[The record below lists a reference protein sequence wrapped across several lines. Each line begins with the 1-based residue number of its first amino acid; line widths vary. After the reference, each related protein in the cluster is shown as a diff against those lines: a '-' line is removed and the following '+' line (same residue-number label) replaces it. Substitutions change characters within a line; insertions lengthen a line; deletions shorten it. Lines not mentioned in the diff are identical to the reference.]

1 MALSGKAK
9 AKKGNFLKIF
19 ILICLAFLIAAG
31 VYVSIVFFEKS
42 PPVVKL
48 DVNNQYLGKSG
59 EFTVSASD
67 DESGLQALR
76 MIIKQKDKEH
86 VLFEKQFPRSSYTD
100 QAGPATFSEKV
111 LFEFEGSGLEN
122 GEAELILT
130 VNDFSLR
137 NTFSGNLAEI
147 RTKLIIDT
155 IPPKIGML
163 HAERY
168 IRNGGSGIVIY
179 EITGDVSRHGA
190 EIDGFYHGGHP
201 VGDGRDNVYIAYI
214 ALPYDAEG
222 IGKAAIIA
230 EDVAG
235 NSSSYVFSP
244 VFQQEKKKADRI
256 NITDGFL
263 SAKIPEFSQHHP
275 EMTGNMK
282 EKYLHTNRIIRQKN
296 NAAILELCS
305 ETHSERMWEDRFL
318 RMAGA
323 SRSGFADYRTYFY
336 KGKEIDRQVHL
347 GMDIASTRR
356 AEVQAA
362 NGGKVVFADYLG
374 IYGNMILLD
383 HGQGVFSLYS
393 HLSKIDVAVGDG
405 VDKGTVIGLTGKT
418 GMAGGDHLHF
428 SMLVNGVFV
437 TPKEWWDQQWIEVTI
452 EEPLVDSRF

>member
-168 IRNGGSGIVIY
+168 IRNGG
-179 EITGDVSRHGA
+179 
-190 EIDGFYHGGHP
+190 
-201 VGDGRDNVYIAYI
+201 
-214 ALPYDAEG
+214 
-222 IGKAAIIA
+222 
-230 EDVAG
+230 
-235 NSSSYVFSP
+235 
-244 VFQQEKKKADRI
+244 
-256 NITDGFL
+256 
-263 SAKIPEFSQHHP
+263 
-275 EMTGNMK
+275 
-282 EKYLHTNRIIRQKN
+282 
-296 NAAILELCS
+296 
-305 ETHSERMWEDRFL
+305 
-318 RMAGA
+318 
-323 SRSGFADYRTYFY
+323 
-336 KGKEIDRQVHL
+336 
-347 GMDIASTRR
+347 
-356 AEVQAA
+356 
-362 NGGKVVFADYLG
+362 
-374 IYGNMILLD
+374 
-383 HGQGVFSLYS
+383 
-393 HLSKIDVAVGDG
+393 
-405 VDKGTVIGLTGKT
+405 TV
-418 GMAGGDHLHF
+418 
-428 SMLVNGVFV
+428 
-437 TPKEWWDQQWIEVTI
+437 P
-452 EEPLVDSRF
+452 